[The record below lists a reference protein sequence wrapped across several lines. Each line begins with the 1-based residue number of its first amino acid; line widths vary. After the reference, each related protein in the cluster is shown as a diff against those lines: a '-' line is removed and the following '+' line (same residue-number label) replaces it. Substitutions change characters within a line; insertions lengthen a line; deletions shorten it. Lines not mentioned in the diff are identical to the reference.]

1 MKILTIIVSYN
12 FEKWI
17 ERCLGSLKTSSH
29 PTDII
34 VIDNCSNDRTVE
46 IIKTQYTHVRLI
58 ENHANLGFGKANNIG
73 MQLALQEGYDAVFLL
88 NQDAWIGSDTLA
100 TLAEQSVKHP
110 EFGILSPV
118 HLNGSGEELDKGF
131 ASYAQL
137 ASINN
142 LPHRHEPISC
152 PFINAAF
159 WFIPVSTLQRTG
171 GFSPLFY
178 HYGEDKD
185 YVNRLHFHQYKIGYI
200 PTVYGC
206 HDREFRKVSFE
217 GFLRAERVYLLSE
230 YTNINYHF
238 TQAFAYGILAG
249 IKKLTI
255 ALLKGNIKYA
265 KGYAIYADGASDT
278 YNVQHHHGAAFESE
292 LVAYRIYFNEKQT
305 TDLYGKF
312 HKGLE
317 LEESQFY
324 PTGEQLKRGFGDDVI
339 KVNSSC
345 GAGTLRGWDG
355 TQSTL
360 IKPVAVRGQRI
371 LASGPV
377 RTIVDA
383 EVKGWQY
390 QNKELNMINRYT
402 LYAGHRDAQ
411 VDVLFDAP
419 LDKEVFCTGVQ
430 NITGHADMF
439 SDHNGLVA
447 SWGTDW
453 PVNDTVKYKKETV
466 GLATYIPKKYVVKE
480 TSDKENF
487 LYTIS
492 APGKSSFRYYT
503 SFTSCKET
511 FGYPDKE
518 KWFAYVQEWKKAL
531 EQPVKITVVKK

>member
-1 MKILTIIVSYN
+1 MKTFSAICLALLAGELSASAQGQEKKIEVIVEN
-12 FEKWI
+12 PWNAEKVDEPVVI
-17 ERCLGSLKTSSH
+17 DLSSLGAGFTVKSATVFDGTNEIPSQLDDMNGDTRADELAFVINLPASGKKTLNVTLSSLKS
-29 PTDII
+29 D
-34 VIDNCSNDRTVE
+34 
-46 IIKTQYTHVRLI
+46 KTYP
-58 ENHANLGFGKANNIG
+58 A
-73 MQLALQEGYDAVFLL
+73 
-88 NQDAWIGSDTLA
+88 
-100 TLAEQSVKHP
+100 
-110 EFGILSPV
+110 
-118 HLNGSGEELDKGF
+118 
-131 ASYAQL
+131 
-137 ASINN
+137 
-142 LPHRHEPISC
+142 
-152 PFINAAF
+152 
-159 WFIPVSTLQRTG
+159 
-171 GFSPLFY
+171 
-178 HYGEDKD
+178 
-185 YVNRLHFHQYKIGYI
+185 
-200 PTVYGC
+200 
-206 HDREFRKVSFE
+206 
-217 GFLRAERVYLLSE
+217 RVYAEMLFRTS
-230 YTNINYHF
+230 
-238 TQAFAYGILAG
+238 
-249 IKKLTI
+249 KK
-255 ALLKGNIKYA
+255 NKYA

-383 EVKGWQY
+383 EVKGWLY

>member
-1 MKILTIIVSYN
+1 MKTFSAICLALLAGGLSASAQGQEKKIEVIVEN
-12 FEKWI
+12 PWNAEKVDEPVVI
-17 ERCLGSLKTSSH
+17 DLSSLGAGFTVKSATVFDGTNEIPSQLDDMNGDTRADELAFVINLPASGKKTLNVTLSSLKS
-29 PTDII
+29 D
-34 VIDNCSNDRTVE
+34 
-46 IIKTQYTHVRLI
+46 KTYP
-58 ENHANLGFGKANNIG
+58 A
-73 MQLALQEGYDAVFLL
+73 
-88 NQDAWIGSDTLA
+88 
-100 TLAEQSVKHP
+100 
-110 EFGILSPV
+110 
-118 HLNGSGEELDKGF
+118 
-131 ASYAQL
+131 
-137 ASINN
+137 
-142 LPHRHEPISC
+142 
-152 PFINAAF
+152 
-159 WFIPVSTLQRTG
+159 
-171 GFSPLFY
+171 
-178 HYGEDKD
+178 
-185 YVNRLHFHQYKIGYI
+185 
-200 PTVYGC
+200 
-206 HDREFRKVSFE
+206 
-217 GFLRAERVYLLSE
+217 RVYAEMLFRTS
-230 YTNINYHF
+230 
-238 TQAFAYGILAG
+238 
-249 IKKLTI
+249 KK
-255 ALLKGNIKYA
+255 NKYA

-324 PTGEQLKRGFGDDVI
+324 PTDEQLKRGFGDDVI

-518 KWFAYVQEWKKAL
+518 KWFAYVQEWIKAL

>member
-1 MKILTIIVSYN
+1 MKTFSAICLALLAGGLSASAQGQEKKIEVIVENPWNAEKVDEPVVIDLSSLGAGFTVKSATVFDGTNEIPSQLDDMNGDTRADELAFVINLPASGKKTLNVILS
-12 FEKWI
+12 
-17 ERCLGSLKTSSH
+17 SLKS
-29 PTDII
+29 D
-34 VIDNCSNDRTVE
+34 
-46 IIKTQYTHVRLI
+46 KTYP
-58 ENHANLGFGKANNIG
+58 A
-73 MQLALQEGYDAVFLL
+73 
-88 NQDAWIGSDTLA
+88 
-100 TLAEQSVKHP
+100 
-110 EFGILSPV
+110 
-118 HLNGSGEELDKGF
+118 
-131 ASYAQL
+131 
-137 ASINN
+137 
-142 LPHRHEPISC
+142 
-152 PFINAAF
+152 
-159 WFIPVSTLQRTG
+159 
-171 GFSPLFY
+171 
-178 HYGEDKD
+178 
-185 YVNRLHFHQYKIGYI
+185 
-200 PTVYGC
+200 
-206 HDREFRKVSFE
+206 
-217 GFLRAERVYLLSE
+217 RVYAEMLFRTS
-230 YTNINYHF
+230 
-238 TQAFAYGILAG
+238 
-249 IKKLTI
+249 KK
-255 ALLKGNIKYA
+255 NKYA

-324 PTGEQLKRGFGDDVI
+324 PTDEQLKRGFGDDII

-531 EQPVKITVVKK
+531 EQPIKITVVKK

>member
-1 MKILTIIVSYN
+1 MKTFSAICLALLAGGLSASAQGQEKKIEVIVEN
-12 FEKWI
+12 PWNAEKVDEPVVI
-17 ERCLGSLKTSSH
+17 DLSSLGAGFTVKSATVFDGTNEIPSQLDDMNGDTRADELAFVINLPASGKKTLNVTLSSLKS
-29 PTDII
+29 
-34 VIDNCSNDRTVE
+34 E
-46 IIKTQYTHVRLI
+46 KTYP
-58 ENHANLGFGKANNIG
+58 A
-73 MQLALQEGYDAVFLL
+73 
-88 NQDAWIGSDTLA
+88 
-100 TLAEQSVKHP
+100 
-110 EFGILSPV
+110 
-118 HLNGSGEELDKGF
+118 
-131 ASYAQL
+131 
-137 ASINN
+137 
-142 LPHRHEPISC
+142 
-152 PFINAAF
+152 
-159 WFIPVSTLQRTG
+159 
-171 GFSPLFY
+171 
-178 HYGEDKD
+178 
-185 YVNRLHFHQYKIGYI
+185 
-200 PTVYGC
+200 
-206 HDREFRKVSFE
+206 
-217 GFLRAERVYLLSE
+217 RVYAEMLFRTS
-230 YTNINYHF
+230 
-238 TQAFAYGILAG
+238 
-249 IKKLTI
+249 KK
-255 ALLKGNIKYA
+255 NKYA

>member
-1 MKILTIIVSYN
+1 MKTFSAICLALLAGGQSASAQGQEKKIEVIVENPWNAEKVDEPVVIDLSSLGAGFTVKSATVFDGTNEIPSQLDDMNGDTRADELAFVINLPASGKKTLNVILS
-12 FEKWI
+12 
-17 ERCLGSLKTSSH
+17 SLKS
-29 PTDII
+29 D
-34 VIDNCSNDRTVE
+34 
-46 IIKTQYTHVRLI
+46 KTYP
-58 ENHANLGFGKANNIG
+58 A
-73 MQLALQEGYDAVFLL
+73 
-88 NQDAWIGSDTLA
+88 
-100 TLAEQSVKHP
+100 
-110 EFGILSPV
+110 
-118 HLNGSGEELDKGF
+118 
-131 ASYAQL
+131 
-137 ASINN
+137 
-142 LPHRHEPISC
+142 
-152 PFINAAF
+152 
-159 WFIPVSTLQRTG
+159 
-171 GFSPLFY
+171 
-178 HYGEDKD
+178 
-185 YVNRLHFHQYKIGYI
+185 
-200 PTVYGC
+200 
-206 HDREFRKVSFE
+206 
-217 GFLRAERVYLLSE
+217 RVYAEMLFRTS
-230 YTNINYHF
+230 
-238 TQAFAYGILAG
+238 
-249 IKKLTI
+249 KK
-255 ALLKGNIKYA
+255 NKYA

-324 PTGEQLKRGFGDDVI
+324 PTDEQLKRGFGDDVI

>member
-1 MKILTIIVSYN
+1 MKTFSAICLALLAGGLSASAQGQEKKIEVIVEN
-12 FEKWI
+12 PWNAEKVDEPVVI
-17 ERCLGSLKTSSH
+17 DLSSLGAGFTVKSATVFDGTNEIPSQLDDMNGDTRADELAFVINLPASGKKTLNVTLSSLKS
-29 PTDII
+29 D
-34 VIDNCSNDRTVE
+34 
-46 IIKTQYTHVRLI
+46 KTYP
-58 ENHANLGFGKANNIG
+58 A
-73 MQLALQEGYDAVFLL
+73 
-88 NQDAWIGSDTLA
+88 
-100 TLAEQSVKHP
+100 
-110 EFGILSPV
+110 
-118 HLNGSGEELDKGF
+118 
-131 ASYAQL
+131 
-137 ASINN
+137 
-142 LPHRHEPISC
+142 
-152 PFINAAF
+152 
-159 WFIPVSTLQRTG
+159 
-171 GFSPLFY
+171 
-178 HYGEDKD
+178 
-185 YVNRLHFHQYKIGYI
+185 
-200 PTVYGC
+200 
-206 HDREFRKVSFE
+206 
-217 GFLRAERVYLLSE
+217 RVYAEMLFRTS
-230 YTNINYHF
+230 
-238 TQAFAYGILAG
+238 
-249 IKKLTI
+249 KK
-255 ALLKGNIKYA
+255 NKYA

-324 PTGEQLKRGFGDDVI
+324 PTDEQLKRGFGDDVI

-419 LDKEVFCTGVQ
+419 LNKEVFCTGVQ

>member
-1 MKILTIIVSYN
+1 MKTFSAICLALLAGGLSASAQGQEKKIEVIVEN
-12 FEKWI
+12 PWNAEKVD
-17 ERCLGSLKTSSH
+17 E
-29 PTDII
+29 PV
-34 VIDNCSNDRTVE
+34 VIDLSSLGAGFTVKSATVFDGTNE
-46 IIKTQYTHVRLI
+46 IPS
-58 ENHANLGFGKANNIG
+58 
-73 MQLALQEGYDAVFLL
+73 QLDDMNG
-88 NQDAWIGSDTLA
+88 DTRADELA
-100 TLAEQSVKHP
+100 FV
-110 EFGILSPV
+110 I
-118 HLNGSGEELDKGF
+118 
-131 ASYAQL
+131 
-137 ASINN
+137 N
-142 LPHRHEPISC
+142 LPASGKK
-152 PFINAAF
+152 
-159 WFIPVSTLQRTG
+159 TLNVTL
-171 GFSPLFY
+171 SNLKS
-178 HYGEDKD
+178 DKT
-185 YVNRLHFHQYKIGYI
+185 Y
-200 PTVYGC
+200 P
-206 HDREFRKVSFE
+206 
-217 GFLRAERVYLLSE
+217 ARVYAEMLFRTS
-230 YTNINYHF
+230 
-238 TQAFAYGILAG
+238 
-249 IKKLTI
+249 KK
-255 ALLKGNIKYA
+255 NKYA

-324 PTGEQLKRGFGDDVI
+324 PTDEQLKRGFGDDVI

-531 EQPVKITVVKK
+531 EQPIKITVVKK

>member
-1 MKILTIIVSYN
+1 MKTFSAICLALLAGGLSASAQGQEKKIEVIVENPWNAEKVDEPVVIDLSSLGAGFTVKSATVFDGTNEIPSQLDDMNGDTRADELAFVINLPASGKKTLNVILS
-12 FEKWI
+12 
-17 ERCLGSLKTSSH
+17 SLKS
-29 PTDII
+29 D
-34 VIDNCSNDRTVE
+34 
-46 IIKTQYTHVRLI
+46 KTYP
-58 ENHANLGFGKANNIG
+58 A
-73 MQLALQEGYDAVFLL
+73 
-88 NQDAWIGSDTLA
+88 
-100 TLAEQSVKHP
+100 
-110 EFGILSPV
+110 
-118 HLNGSGEELDKGF
+118 
-131 ASYAQL
+131 
-137 ASINN
+137 
-142 LPHRHEPISC
+142 
-152 PFINAAF
+152 
-159 WFIPVSTLQRTG
+159 
-171 GFSPLFY
+171 
-178 HYGEDKD
+178 
-185 YVNRLHFHQYKIGYI
+185 
-200 PTVYGC
+200 
-206 HDREFRKVSFE
+206 
-217 GFLRAERVYLLSE
+217 RVYAEMLFRTS
-230 YTNINYHF
+230 
-238 TQAFAYGILAG
+238 
-249 IKKLTI
+249 KK
-255 ALLKGNIKYA
+255 NKYA

-324 PTGEQLKRGFGDDVI
+324 PTDEQLKRGFGDDVI

-360 IKPVAVRGQRI
+360 IKPIAVRGQRI

-419 LDKEVFCTGVQ
+419 LDKEVSCTGVQ

>member
-1 MKILTIIVSYN
+1 MKTFSAICLALLAGELSASAQGQEKKIEVIVENPWNAEKVDEPVVIDLSSLGAGFTVKSATVFDGTNEIPSQLDDMNGDTRADELAFVINLPASGKKILNVTLS
-12 FEKWI
+12 
-17 ERCLGSLKTSSH
+17 SLKS
-29 PTDII
+29 D
-34 VIDNCSNDRTVE
+34 
-46 IIKTQYTHVRLI
+46 KTYP
-58 ENHANLGFGKANNIG
+58 A
-73 MQLALQEGYDAVFLL
+73 
-88 NQDAWIGSDTLA
+88 
-100 TLAEQSVKHP
+100 
-110 EFGILSPV
+110 
-118 HLNGSGEELDKGF
+118 
-131 ASYAQL
+131 
-137 ASINN
+137 
-142 LPHRHEPISC
+142 
-152 PFINAAF
+152 
-159 WFIPVSTLQRTG
+159 
-171 GFSPLFY
+171 
-178 HYGEDKD
+178 
-185 YVNRLHFHQYKIGYI
+185 
-200 PTVYGC
+200 
-206 HDREFRKVSFE
+206 
-217 GFLRAERVYLLSE
+217 RVYAEMLFRTS
-230 YTNINYHF
+230 
-238 TQAFAYGILAG
+238 
-249 IKKLTI
+249 KK
-255 ALLKGNIKYA
+255 NKYA

-390 QNKELNMINRYT
+390 QDKELNMINRYT

>member
-1 MKILTIIVSYN
+1 MKTFPAICLALLAGGLSASAQGQEKKIEVIVEN
-12 FEKWI
+12 PWNAEKVDEPAVI
-17 ERCLGSLKTSSH
+17 DLSSLGAGFTVKSATVFDGTNEIPSQLDDMNGDTRADELAFVINLPASGKKTLNVTLSSLKS
-29 PTDII
+29 D
-34 VIDNCSNDRTVE
+34 
-46 IIKTQYTHVRLI
+46 KTYP
-58 ENHANLGFGKANNIG
+58 A
-73 MQLALQEGYDAVFLL
+73 
-88 NQDAWIGSDTLA
+88 
-100 TLAEQSVKHP
+100 
-110 EFGILSPV
+110 
-118 HLNGSGEELDKGF
+118 
-131 ASYAQL
+131 
-137 ASINN
+137 
-142 LPHRHEPISC
+142 
-152 PFINAAF
+152 
-159 WFIPVSTLQRTG
+159 
-171 GFSPLFY
+171 
-178 HYGEDKD
+178 
-185 YVNRLHFHQYKIGYI
+185 
-200 PTVYGC
+200 
-206 HDREFRKVSFE
+206 
-217 GFLRAERVYLLSE
+217 RVYAEMLFRTS
-230 YTNINYHF
+230 
-238 TQAFAYGILAG
+238 
-249 IKKLTI
+249 KK
-255 ALLKGNIKYA
+255 NKYA

-324 PTGEQLKRGFGDDVI
+324 PTDEQLKRGFGDDVI

>member
-1 MKILTIIVSYN
+1 MKTFSAICLALLAGGLSASAQGQEKKIEVIVEN
-12 FEKWI
+12 PWNAEKVDEPVVI
-17 ERCLGSLKTSSH
+17 DLSSLGTGFTVKSATVFDGTNEIPSQLDDMNGDTRADELAFVINLPASGKKTLNVTLSSLKS
-29 PTDII
+29 D
-34 VIDNCSNDRTVE
+34 
-46 IIKTQYTHVRLI
+46 KTYP
-58 ENHANLGFGKANNIG
+58 A
-73 MQLALQEGYDAVFLL
+73 
-88 NQDAWIGSDTLA
+88 
-100 TLAEQSVKHP
+100 
-110 EFGILSPV
+110 
-118 HLNGSGEELDKGF
+118 
-131 ASYAQL
+131 
-137 ASINN
+137 
-142 LPHRHEPISC
+142 
-152 PFINAAF
+152 
-159 WFIPVSTLQRTG
+159 
-171 GFSPLFY
+171 
-178 HYGEDKD
+178 
-185 YVNRLHFHQYKIGYI
+185 
-200 PTVYGC
+200 
-206 HDREFRKVSFE
+206 
-217 GFLRAERVYLLSE
+217 RVYAEMLFRTS
-230 YTNINYHF
+230 
-238 TQAFAYGILAG
+238 
-249 IKKLTI
+249 KK
-255 ALLKGNIKYA
+255 NKYA

-324 PTGEQLKRGFGDDVI
+324 PTDEQLKRGFGDDVI

>member
-1 MKILTIIVSYN
+1 MKTFSAICLALLAGELSASAQGQEKEIEVIVENPWNAEKIDEPVVIDLSSLGAGFTVKSATVFDGTNEIPSQLDDMNGDTRADELAFVINLPASGKKTLNVILS
-12 FEKWI
+12 
-17 ERCLGSLKTSSH
+17 SLKS
-29 PTDII
+29 D
-34 VIDNCSNDRTVE
+34 
-46 IIKTQYTHVRLI
+46 KTYP
-58 ENHANLGFGKANNIG
+58 A
-73 MQLALQEGYDAVFLL
+73 
-88 NQDAWIGSDTLA
+88 
-100 TLAEQSVKHP
+100 
-110 EFGILSPV
+110 
-118 HLNGSGEELDKGF
+118 
-131 ASYAQL
+131 
-137 ASINN
+137 
-142 LPHRHEPISC
+142 
-152 PFINAAF
+152 
-159 WFIPVSTLQRTG
+159 
-171 GFSPLFY
+171 
-178 HYGEDKD
+178 
-185 YVNRLHFHQYKIGYI
+185 
-200 PTVYGC
+200 
-206 HDREFRKVSFE
+206 
-217 GFLRAERVYLLSE
+217 RVYAEMLFRTS
-230 YTNINYHF
+230 
-238 TQAFAYGILAG
+238 
-249 IKKLTI
+249 KK
-255 ALLKGNIKYA
+255 NKYA

>member
-1 MKILTIIVSYN
+1 MKTFSAICLALLAGGLSASAQGQEKKIEVIVENPWNAEKVDEPVVIDLSSLGAGFTVKSATVFDGTNEIPSQLDDMNGDTRADELAFVINLPASGKKILNVTLS
-12 FEKWI
+12 
-17 ERCLGSLKTSSH
+17 SLKS
-29 PTDII
+29 D
-34 VIDNCSNDRTVE
+34 
-46 IIKTQYTHVRLI
+46 KTYP
-58 ENHANLGFGKANNIG
+58 A
-73 MQLALQEGYDAVFLL
+73 
-88 NQDAWIGSDTLA
+88 
-100 TLAEQSVKHP
+100 
-110 EFGILSPV
+110 
-118 HLNGSGEELDKGF
+118 
-131 ASYAQL
+131 
-137 ASINN
+137 
-142 LPHRHEPISC
+142 
-152 PFINAAF
+152 
-159 WFIPVSTLQRTG
+159 
-171 GFSPLFY
+171 
-178 HYGEDKD
+178 
-185 YVNRLHFHQYKIGYI
+185 
-200 PTVYGC
+200 
-206 HDREFRKVSFE
+206 
-217 GFLRAERVYLLSE
+217 RVYAEMLFRTS
-230 YTNINYHF
+230 
-238 TQAFAYGILAG
+238 
-249 IKKLTI
+249 KK
-255 ALLKGNIKYA
+255 NKYA

-324 PTGEQLKRGFGDDVI
+324 PTDEQLKRGFGDDVI

-390 QNKELNMINRYT
+390 HNKELNMINRYT

>member
-1 MKILTIIVSYN
+1 MKTFSAICLALLAGELSASAQGQEKKIEVIVEN
-12 FEKWI
+12 PWNAEKVDEPVVI
-17 ERCLGSLKTSSH
+17 DLSSLGAGFTVKSATVFDGTNEIPSQLDDMNGDTRADELAFVINLPASGKKTLNVTLSSLKS
-29 PTDII
+29 D
-34 VIDNCSNDRTVE
+34 
-46 IIKTQYTHVRLI
+46 KTYP
-58 ENHANLGFGKANNIG
+58 A
-73 MQLALQEGYDAVFLL
+73 
-88 NQDAWIGSDTLA
+88 
-100 TLAEQSVKHP
+100 
-110 EFGILSPV
+110 
-118 HLNGSGEELDKGF
+118 
-131 ASYAQL
+131 
-137 ASINN
+137 
-142 LPHRHEPISC
+142 
-152 PFINAAF
+152 
-159 WFIPVSTLQRTG
+159 
-171 GFSPLFY
+171 
-178 HYGEDKD
+178 
-185 YVNRLHFHQYKIGYI
+185 
-200 PTVYGC
+200 
-206 HDREFRKVSFE
+206 
-217 GFLRAERVYLLSE
+217 RVYAEMLLRTS
-230 YTNINYHF
+230 
-238 TQAFAYGILAG
+238 
-249 IKKLTI
+249 KK
-255 ALLKGNIKYA
+255 NKYA

-383 EVKGWQY
+383 EVKGWQH

>member
-1 MKILTIIVSYN
+1 MKTFSAICLALLAGGLSASAQGQEKKIEVIVEN
-12 FEKWI
+12 PWNAEKVDEPVVI
-17 ERCLGSLKTSSH
+17 DLSSLGAGFTVKSATVFDGTNEIPSQLDDMNGDTRADELAFVINLPASGKKTLNVTLSSLKS
-29 PTDII
+29 D
-34 VIDNCSNDRTVE
+34 
-46 IIKTQYTHVRLI
+46 KTYP
-58 ENHANLGFGKANNIG
+58 A
-73 MQLALQEGYDAVFLL
+73 
-88 NQDAWIGSDTLA
+88 
-100 TLAEQSVKHP
+100 
-110 EFGILSPV
+110 
-118 HLNGSGEELDKGF
+118 
-131 ASYAQL
+131 
-137 ASINN
+137 
-142 LPHRHEPISC
+142 
-152 PFINAAF
+152 
-159 WFIPVSTLQRTG
+159 
-171 GFSPLFY
+171 
-178 HYGEDKD
+178 
-185 YVNRLHFHQYKIGYI
+185 
-200 PTVYGC
+200 
-206 HDREFRKVSFE
+206 
-217 GFLRAERVYLLSE
+217 RVYAEMLFRTS
-230 YTNINYHF
+230 
-238 TQAFAYGILAG
+238 
-249 IKKLTI
+249 KK
-255 ALLKGNIKYA
+255 NKYA

-324 PTGEQLKRGFGDDVI
+324 PTDEQLKRGFGDDVI

-518 KWFAYVQEWKKAL
+518 KWFTYVQEWKKAL

>member
-1 MKILTIIVSYN
+1 MKTFSAICLALLAGGLSASAQGQEKKIEVIVEN
-12 FEKWI
+12 PWNAEKVDEPVVI
-17 ERCLGSLKTSSH
+17 DLSSLGAGFTVKSATVFDGTNEIPSQLDDMNGDTRADELAFVINLPASGKKTLNVTLSSLKS
-29 PTDII
+29 D
-34 VIDNCSNDRTVE
+34 
-46 IIKTQYTHVRLI
+46 KTYP
-58 ENHANLGFGKANNIG
+58 A
-73 MQLALQEGYDAVFLL
+73 
-88 NQDAWIGSDTLA
+88 
-100 TLAEQSVKHP
+100 
-110 EFGILSPV
+110 
-118 HLNGSGEELDKGF
+118 
-131 ASYAQL
+131 
-137 ASINN
+137 
-142 LPHRHEPISC
+142 
-152 PFINAAF
+152 
-159 WFIPVSTLQRTG
+159 
-171 GFSPLFY
+171 
-178 HYGEDKD
+178 
-185 YVNRLHFHQYKIGYI
+185 
-200 PTVYGC
+200 
-206 HDREFRKVSFE
+206 
-217 GFLRAERVYLLSE
+217 RVYAEMLFRTS
-230 YTNINYHF
+230 
-238 TQAFAYGILAG
+238 
-249 IKKLTI
+249 KK
-255 ALLKGNIKYA
+255 NKYA

-324 PTGEQLKRGFGDDVI
+324 PTDEQLKRGFGDDVI

-402 LYAGHRDAQ
+402 LYAGHRGAQ

>member
-1 MKILTIIVSYN
+1 MKTFSAICLALLAGELSASAQGQEKKIEVIVEN
-12 FEKWI
+12 PWNAEKVDEPVVI
-17 ERCLGSLKTSSH
+17 DLSSLGAGFTVKSATVFDGTNEIPSQLDDMNGDTRADELAFVINLPASGKKTLNVTLSSLKS
-29 PTDII
+29 D
-34 VIDNCSNDRTVE
+34 
-46 IIKTQYTHVRLI
+46 KTYP
-58 ENHANLGFGKANNIG
+58 A
-73 MQLALQEGYDAVFLL
+73 
-88 NQDAWIGSDTLA
+88 
-100 TLAEQSVKHP
+100 
-110 EFGILSPV
+110 
-118 HLNGSGEELDKGF
+118 
-131 ASYAQL
+131 
-137 ASINN
+137 
-142 LPHRHEPISC
+142 
-152 PFINAAF
+152 
-159 WFIPVSTLQRTG
+159 
-171 GFSPLFY
+171 
-178 HYGEDKD
+178 
-185 YVNRLHFHQYKIGYI
+185 
-200 PTVYGC
+200 
-206 HDREFRKVSFE
+206 
-217 GFLRAERVYLLSE
+217 RVYAEMLLRTS
-230 YTNINYHF
+230 
-238 TQAFAYGILAG
+238 
-249 IKKLTI
+249 KK
-255 ALLKGNIKYA
+255 NKYA

-518 KWFAYVQEWKKAL
+518 KWFAYVQEWKRRWNSRSKL
-531 EQPVKITVVKK
+531 QSSRNSHNINTTSGHRS

>member
-1 MKILTIIVSYN
+1 MKTFSAICLALLAGGLSASAQGQEKKIEVIVEN
-12 FEKWI
+12 PWNAEKVDEPVVI
-17 ERCLGSLKTSSH
+17 DLSSLGAGFTVKSATVFDGTNEIPSQLDDMNGDTRADELAFVINLPASGKKTLNVTLSSLKS
-29 PTDII
+29 D
-34 VIDNCSNDRTVE
+34 
-46 IIKTQYTHVRLI
+46 KTYP
-58 ENHANLGFGKANNIG
+58 A
-73 MQLALQEGYDAVFLL
+73 
-88 NQDAWIGSDTLA
+88 
-100 TLAEQSVKHP
+100 
-110 EFGILSPV
+110 
-118 HLNGSGEELDKGF
+118 
-131 ASYAQL
+131 
-137 ASINN
+137 
-142 LPHRHEPISC
+142 
-152 PFINAAF
+152 
-159 WFIPVSTLQRTG
+159 
-171 GFSPLFY
+171 
-178 HYGEDKD
+178 
-185 YVNRLHFHQYKIGYI
+185 
-200 PTVYGC
+200 
-206 HDREFRKVSFE
+206 
-217 GFLRAERVYLLSE
+217 RVYAEMLFRTS
-230 YTNINYHF
+230 
-238 TQAFAYGILAG
+238 
-249 IKKLTI
+249 KK
-255 ALLKGNIKYA
+255 NKYA

-324 PTGEQLKRGFGDDVI
+324 PTDEQLKRGFGDDVI

-518 KWFAYVQEWKKAL
+518 KWFAYIQEWKKAL

>member
-1 MKILTIIVSYN
+1 MKTFSAICLALLAGGLSASAQGQEKKIEVIVENPWNAEKVDEPVVIDLSSLGAGFTIKSATVFDGTNEIPSQLDDMNGDTRADELAFVINLPASGKKTLN
-12 FEKWI
+12 VT
-17 ERCLGSLKTSSH
+17 LSSLKS
-29 PTDII
+29 D
-34 VIDNCSNDRTVE
+34 
-46 IIKTQYTHVRLI
+46 KTYP
-58 ENHANLGFGKANNIG
+58 A
-73 MQLALQEGYDAVFLL
+73 
-88 NQDAWIGSDTLA
+88 
-100 TLAEQSVKHP
+100 
-110 EFGILSPV
+110 
-118 HLNGSGEELDKGF
+118 
-131 ASYAQL
+131 
-137 ASINN
+137 
-142 LPHRHEPISC
+142 
-152 PFINAAF
+152 
-159 WFIPVSTLQRTG
+159 
-171 GFSPLFY
+171 
-178 HYGEDKD
+178 
-185 YVNRLHFHQYKIGYI
+185 
-200 PTVYGC
+200 
-206 HDREFRKVSFE
+206 
-217 GFLRAERVYLLSE
+217 RVYAEMLFRTS
-230 YTNINYHF
+230 
-238 TQAFAYGILAG
+238 
-249 IKKLTI
+249 KK
-255 ALLKGNIKYA
+255 NKYA

-324 PTGEQLKRGFGDDVI
+324 PTDEQLKRGFGDDVI

-531 EQPVKITVVKK
+531 EQPIKITVVKK

>member
-1 MKILTIIVSYN
+1 MKTFSAICLALLAGELSASAQGQEKKIEVIVEN
-12 FEKWI
+12 PWNAEKVDEPVVI
-17 ERCLGSLKTSSH
+17 DLSSLGAGFTVKSATVFDGTNEIPSQLDDMNGDTRADELAFVINLPASGKKTLNVTLSSLKS
-29 PTDII
+29 D
-34 VIDNCSNDRTVE
+34 
-46 IIKTQYTHVRLI
+46 KTYP
-58 ENHANLGFGKANNIG
+58 A
-73 MQLALQEGYDAVFLL
+73 
-88 NQDAWIGSDTLA
+88 
-100 TLAEQSVKHP
+100 
-110 EFGILSPV
+110 
-118 HLNGSGEELDKGF
+118 
-131 ASYAQL
+131 
-137 ASINN
+137 
-142 LPHRHEPISC
+142 
-152 PFINAAF
+152 
-159 WFIPVSTLQRTG
+159 
-171 GFSPLFY
+171 
-178 HYGEDKD
+178 
-185 YVNRLHFHQYKIGYI
+185 
-200 PTVYGC
+200 
-206 HDREFRKVSFE
+206 
-217 GFLRAERVYLLSE
+217 RVYAEMLLRTS
-230 YTNINYHF
+230 
-238 TQAFAYGILAG
+238 
-249 IKKLTI
+249 KK
-255 ALLKGNIKYA
+255 NKYA

-503 SFTSCKET
+503 SLTSCKET

>member
-1 MKILTIIVSYN
+1 MKTFSAICLALLAGGLSASAQGQEKKIEVIVEN
-12 FEKWI
+12 PWNAEKVDEPVVI
-17 ERCLGSLKTSSH
+17 DLSSLGAGFTVKSATVFDGTNEIPSQLDDMNGDTRADELAFVINLPASGKKTLNVTLSSLKS
-29 PTDII
+29 D
-34 VIDNCSNDRTVE
+34 
-46 IIKTQYTHVRLI
+46 KTYP
-58 ENHANLGFGKANNIG
+58 A
-73 MQLALQEGYDAVFLL
+73 
-88 NQDAWIGSDTLA
+88 
-100 TLAEQSVKHP
+100 
-110 EFGILSPV
+110 
-118 HLNGSGEELDKGF
+118 
-131 ASYAQL
+131 
-137 ASINN
+137 
-142 LPHRHEPISC
+142 
-152 PFINAAF
+152 
-159 WFIPVSTLQRTG
+159 
-171 GFSPLFY
+171 
-178 HYGEDKD
+178 
-185 YVNRLHFHQYKIGYI
+185 
-200 PTVYGC
+200 
-206 HDREFRKVSFE
+206 
-217 GFLRAERVYLLSE
+217 RVYAEMLFRTS
-230 YTNINYHF
+230 
-238 TQAFAYGILAG
+238 
-249 IKKLTI
+249 KK
-255 ALLKGNIKYA
+255 NKYA

-292 LVAYRIYFNEKQT
+292 LVAYRIYFKEKQP

-324 PTGEQLKRGFGDDVI
+324 PTDEQLKRGFGDDVI

-345 GAGTLRGWDG
+345 GAGTMRGWDG

-531 EQPVKITVVKK
+531 EQPVKITVIKK

>member
-1 MKILTIIVSYN
+1 MKTFSAICLALLAGELSASAQGQEKKIEVIVEN
-12 FEKWI
+12 PWNAEKVDEPVVI
-17 ERCLGSLKTSSH
+17 DLSSLGAGFTVKSATVFDGTNEIPSQLDDMNGDTRADELAFVINLPASGKKTLNVTLSSLKS
-29 PTDII
+29 D
-34 VIDNCSNDRTVE
+34 
-46 IIKTQYTHVRLI
+46 KTYP
-58 ENHANLGFGKANNIG
+58 A
-73 MQLALQEGYDAVFLL
+73 
-88 NQDAWIGSDTLA
+88 
-100 TLAEQSVKHP
+100 
-110 EFGILSPV
+110 
-118 HLNGSGEELDKGF
+118 
-131 ASYAQL
+131 
-137 ASINN
+137 
-142 LPHRHEPISC
+142 
-152 PFINAAF
+152 
-159 WFIPVSTLQRTG
+159 
-171 GFSPLFY
+171 
-178 HYGEDKD
+178 
-185 YVNRLHFHQYKIGYI
+185 
-200 PTVYGC
+200 
-206 HDREFRKVSFE
+206 
-217 GFLRAERVYLLSE
+217 RVYAEMLFRTS
-230 YTNINYHF
+230 
-238 TQAFAYGILAG
+238 
-249 IKKLTI
+249 KK
-255 ALLKGNIKYA
+255 NKYA

-447 SWGTDW
+447 SW

>member
-1 MKILTIIVSYN
+1 MKTFSAICLALLAGGLSASAQGQEKKIEVIVEN
-12 FEKWI
+12 PWNAEKVDEPVVI
-17 ERCLGSLKTSSH
+17 DLSSLGAGFTVKSATVFDGTNEIPSQLDDMNGDTRADELAFVINLPASGKKTLNVTLSSLKS
-29 PTDII
+29 D
-34 VIDNCSNDRTVE
+34 
-46 IIKTQYTHVRLI
+46 KTYP
-58 ENHANLGFGKANNIG
+58 A
-73 MQLALQEGYDAVFLL
+73 
-88 NQDAWIGSDTLA
+88 
-100 TLAEQSVKHP
+100 
-110 EFGILSPV
+110 
-118 HLNGSGEELDKGF
+118 
-131 ASYAQL
+131 
-137 ASINN
+137 
-142 LPHRHEPISC
+142 
-152 PFINAAF
+152 
-159 WFIPVSTLQRTG
+159 
-171 GFSPLFY
+171 
-178 HYGEDKD
+178 
-185 YVNRLHFHQYKIGYI
+185 
-200 PTVYGC
+200 
-206 HDREFRKVSFE
+206 
-217 GFLRAERVYLLSE
+217 RVYAEMLFRTS
-230 YTNINYHF
+230 
-238 TQAFAYGILAG
+238 
-249 IKKLTI
+249 KK
-255 ALLKGNIKYA
+255 NKYA

-324 PTGEQLKRGFGDDVI
+324 PTDEQLKRGFGDDVI

-531 EQPVKITVVKK
+531 EQPIKITVVKK

>member
-1 MKILTIIVSYN
+1 MKTFSAICLALLAGGLSASAQGQEKKIEVIVEN
-12 FEKWI
+12 PWNAEKVDEPVVI
-17 ERCLGSLKTSSH
+17 NLSSLGAGFTVKSATVFDGTNEIPSQLDDMNGDTRADELAFVINLPASGKKTLNVTLSSLKS
-29 PTDII
+29 D
-34 VIDNCSNDRTVE
+34 
-46 IIKTQYTHVRLI
+46 KTYP
-58 ENHANLGFGKANNIG
+58 A
-73 MQLALQEGYDAVFLL
+73 
-88 NQDAWIGSDTLA
+88 
-100 TLAEQSVKHP
+100 
-110 EFGILSPV
+110 
-118 HLNGSGEELDKGF
+118 
-131 ASYAQL
+131 
-137 ASINN
+137 
-142 LPHRHEPISC
+142 
-152 PFINAAF
+152 
-159 WFIPVSTLQRTG
+159 
-171 GFSPLFY
+171 
-178 HYGEDKD
+178 
-185 YVNRLHFHQYKIGYI
+185 
-200 PTVYGC
+200 
-206 HDREFRKVSFE
+206 
-217 GFLRAERVYLLSE
+217 RVYAEMLFRTS
-230 YTNINYHF
+230 
-238 TQAFAYGILAG
+238 
-249 IKKLTI
+249 KK
-255 ALLKGNIKYA
+255 NKYA

-324 PTGEQLKRGFGDDVI
+324 PTDEQLKRGFGDDVI

-518 KWFAYVQEWKKAL
+518 KWFAYVQVWKKAL

>member
-1 MKILTIIVSYN
+1 MKTFSAICLALLAGELSASAQGQEKKIEVIVEN
-12 FEKWI
+12 PWNAEKVDEPVVI
-17 ERCLGSLKTSSH
+17 DLSSPGAGFTVKSATVFDGTNEIPSQLDDMNGDTRADELAFVINLPASGKKTLNVTLSSLKS
-29 PTDII
+29 D
-34 VIDNCSNDRTVE
+34 
-46 IIKTQYTHVRLI
+46 KTYP
-58 ENHANLGFGKANNIG
+58 A
-73 MQLALQEGYDAVFLL
+73 
-88 NQDAWIGSDTLA
+88 
-100 TLAEQSVKHP
+100 
-110 EFGILSPV
+110 
-118 HLNGSGEELDKGF
+118 
-131 ASYAQL
+131 
-137 ASINN
+137 
-142 LPHRHEPISC
+142 
-152 PFINAAF
+152 
-159 WFIPVSTLQRTG
+159 
-171 GFSPLFY
+171 
-178 HYGEDKD
+178 
-185 YVNRLHFHQYKIGYI
+185 
-200 PTVYGC
+200 
-206 HDREFRKVSFE
+206 
-217 GFLRAERVYLLSE
+217 RVYAEMLFRTS
-230 YTNINYHF
+230 
-238 TQAFAYGILAG
+238 
-249 IKKLTI
+249 KK
-255 ALLKGNIKYA
+255 NKYA

-324 PTGEQLKRGFGDDVI
+324 PTDEQLKRGFGDDVI

>member
-1 MKILTIIVSYN
+1 MKTFSAICLALLAGGLSASAQGQEKKIEVIVEN
-12 FEKWI
+12 PWNAEKVDEPVVI
-17 ERCLGSLKTSSH
+17 DLSSLGAGFTVKSATVFDGTNEIPSQLDDMNGDTRADELAFVINLPASGKKTLNVTLSSLKS
-29 PTDII
+29 D
-34 VIDNCSNDRTVE
+34 
-46 IIKTQYTHVRLI
+46 KTYP
-58 ENHANLGFGKANNIG
+58 A
-73 MQLALQEGYDAVFLL
+73 
-88 NQDAWIGSDTLA
+88 
-100 TLAEQSVKHP
+100 
-110 EFGILSPV
+110 
-118 HLNGSGEELDKGF
+118 
-131 ASYAQL
+131 
-137 ASINN
+137 
-142 LPHRHEPISC
+142 
-152 PFINAAF
+152 
-159 WFIPVSTLQRTG
+159 
-171 GFSPLFY
+171 
-178 HYGEDKD
+178 
-185 YVNRLHFHQYKIGYI
+185 
-200 PTVYGC
+200 
-206 HDREFRKVSFE
+206 
-217 GFLRAERVYLLSE
+217 RVYAEMLFRTS
-230 YTNINYHF
+230 
-238 TQAFAYGILAG
+238 
-249 IKKLTI
+249 KK
-255 ALLKGNIKYA
+255 NKYA

-324 PTGEQLKRGFGDDVI
+324 PTDEQLKRGFGDDVI

-430 NITGHADMF
+430 NITGHANMF

>member
-1 MKILTIIVSYN
+1 MKTFSAICLALLAGELSASAQGQEKKIEVIVEN
-12 FEKWI
+12 PWNAEKVDEPVVI
-17 ERCLGSLKTSSH
+17 DLSSLGAGFTVKSATVFDGTNEIPSQLDDMNGDTRADELAFVINLPASVKKTLNVTLSSLKS
-29 PTDII
+29 D
-34 VIDNCSNDRTVE
+34 
-46 IIKTQYTHVRLI
+46 KTYP
-58 ENHANLGFGKANNIG
+58 A
-73 MQLALQEGYDAVFLL
+73 
-88 NQDAWIGSDTLA
+88 
-100 TLAEQSVKHP
+100 
-110 EFGILSPV
+110 
-118 HLNGSGEELDKGF
+118 
-131 ASYAQL
+131 
-137 ASINN
+137 
-142 LPHRHEPISC
+142 
-152 PFINAAF
+152 
-159 WFIPVSTLQRTG
+159 
-171 GFSPLFY
+171 
-178 HYGEDKD
+178 
-185 YVNRLHFHQYKIGYI
+185 
-200 PTVYGC
+200 
-206 HDREFRKVSFE
+206 
-217 GFLRAERVYLLSE
+217 RVYAEMLLRTS
-230 YTNINYHF
+230 
-238 TQAFAYGILAG
+238 
-249 IKKLTI
+249 KK
-255 ALLKGNIKYA
+255 NKYA

>member
-1 MKILTIIVSYN
+1 MKTFSAICLALLAGGLSASAQGQEKKIEVIVEN
-12 FEKWI
+12 PWNAEKVDEPVVI
-17 ERCLGSLKTSSH
+17 DLSSLGAGFTVKSATVFDGTNEIPSQLDDMNGDTRADELAFVINLPASGKKTLNVTLSSLKS
-29 PTDII
+29 D
-34 VIDNCSNDRTVE
+34 
-46 IIKTQYTHVRLI
+46 KTYP
-58 ENHANLGFGKANNIG
+58 A
-73 MQLALQEGYDAVFLL
+73 
-88 NQDAWIGSDTLA
+88 
-100 TLAEQSVKHP
+100 
-110 EFGILSPV
+110 
-118 HLNGSGEELDKGF
+118 
-131 ASYAQL
+131 
-137 ASINN
+137 
-142 LPHRHEPISC
+142 
-152 PFINAAF
+152 
-159 WFIPVSTLQRTG
+159 
-171 GFSPLFY
+171 
-178 HYGEDKD
+178 
-185 YVNRLHFHQYKIGYI
+185 
-200 PTVYGC
+200 
-206 HDREFRKVSFE
+206 
-217 GFLRAERVYLLSE
+217 RVYAEMLFRTS
-230 YTNINYHF
+230 
-238 TQAFAYGILAG
+238 
-249 IKKLTI
+249 KK
-255 ALLKGNIKYA
+255 NKYA

-324 PTGEQLKRGFGDDVI
+324 PTDEQLKRGFGDDII

-430 NITGHADMF
+430 NITGHADIF

>member
-1 MKILTIIVSYN
+1 MKTFSAICLALLAGGPSASAQGQEKKIEVIVEN
-12 FEKWI
+12 PWNAEKVDEPVVI
-17 ERCLGSLKTSSH
+17 DLSSLGAGFTVKSATVFDGTNEIPSQLDDMNGDTRADELAFVINLPASGKKTLNVTLSSLKS
-29 PTDII
+29 D
-34 VIDNCSNDRTVE
+34 
-46 IIKTQYTHVRLI
+46 KTYP
-58 ENHANLGFGKANNIG
+58 A
-73 MQLALQEGYDAVFLL
+73 
-88 NQDAWIGSDTLA
+88 
-100 TLAEQSVKHP
+100 
-110 EFGILSPV
+110 
-118 HLNGSGEELDKGF
+118 
-131 ASYAQL
+131 
-137 ASINN
+137 
-142 LPHRHEPISC
+142 
-152 PFINAAF
+152 
-159 WFIPVSTLQRTG
+159 
-171 GFSPLFY
+171 
-178 HYGEDKD
+178 
-185 YVNRLHFHQYKIGYI
+185 
-200 PTVYGC
+200 
-206 HDREFRKVSFE
+206 
-217 GFLRAERVYLLSE
+217 RVYAEMLFRTS
-230 YTNINYHF
+230 
-238 TQAFAYGILAG
+238 
-249 IKKLTI
+249 KK
-255 ALLKGNIKYA
+255 NKYA

-324 PTGEQLKRGFGDDVI
+324 PTDEQLKRGFGDDVI

-360 IKPVAVRGQRI
+360 IKPVAVCGQRI

>member
-1 MKILTIIVSYN
+1 MKTFSAICLALLAGGLSASAQGQEKKIEVIVENPWNAEKVDEPVVIDLSSLGAGFTVKSATVFDGTNEIPSQLDDMNGDTRADELAFVINLPASGKKTLNVILS
-12 FEKWI
+12 
-17 ERCLGSLKTSSH
+17 SLKS
-29 PTDII
+29 D
-34 VIDNCSNDRTVE
+34 
-46 IIKTQYTHVRLI
+46 KTYP
-58 ENHANLGFGKANNIG
+58 A
-73 MQLALQEGYDAVFLL
+73 
-88 NQDAWIGSDTLA
+88 
-100 TLAEQSVKHP
+100 
-110 EFGILSPV
+110 
-118 HLNGSGEELDKGF
+118 
-131 ASYAQL
+131 
-137 ASINN
+137 
-142 LPHRHEPISC
+142 
-152 PFINAAF
+152 
-159 WFIPVSTLQRTG
+159 
-171 GFSPLFY
+171 
-178 HYGEDKD
+178 
-185 YVNRLHFHQYKIGYI
+185 
-200 PTVYGC
+200 
-206 HDREFRKVSFE
+206 
-217 GFLRAERVYLLSE
+217 RVYAEMLFRTS
-230 YTNINYHF
+230 
-238 TQAFAYGILAG
+238 
-249 IKKLTI
+249 KK
-255 ALLKGNIKYA
+255 NKYA

-324 PTGEQLKRGFGDDVI
+324 PTDEQLKRGFGDDVI

-411 VDVLFDAP
+411 IDVLFDAP

-492 APGKSSFRYYT
+492 VPGKSSFRYYT

>member
-1 MKILTIIVSYN
+1 MKTFSAICLALLAGGLSASAQGQEKKIEVIVENPWNAEKVDEPVVIDLSSLGAGFTVKSATIFDGTNEIPSQLDDMNGDTRADELAFVINLPASGKKTLN
-12 FEKWI
+12 VT
-17 ERCLGSLKTSSH
+17 LSSLKS
-29 PTDII
+29 D
-34 VIDNCSNDRTVE
+34 
-46 IIKTQYTHVRLI
+46 KTYP
-58 ENHANLGFGKANNIG
+58 A
-73 MQLALQEGYDAVFLL
+73 
-88 NQDAWIGSDTLA
+88 
-100 TLAEQSVKHP
+100 
-110 EFGILSPV
+110 
-118 HLNGSGEELDKGF
+118 
-131 ASYAQL
+131 
-137 ASINN
+137 
-142 LPHRHEPISC
+142 
-152 PFINAAF
+152 
-159 WFIPVSTLQRTG
+159 
-171 GFSPLFY
+171 
-178 HYGEDKD
+178 
-185 YVNRLHFHQYKIGYI
+185 
-200 PTVYGC
+200 
-206 HDREFRKVSFE
+206 
-217 GFLRAERVYLLSE
+217 RVYAEMLFRTS
-230 YTNINYHF
+230 
-238 TQAFAYGILAG
+238 
-249 IKKLTI
+249 KK
-255 ALLKGNIKYA
+255 NKYA

-324 PTGEQLKRGFGDDVI
+324 PTDEQLKRGFGDDVI

>member
-1 MKILTIIVSYN
+1 MKTFSAICLALLAGELSASAQGQEKKIEVIVEN
-12 FEKWI
+12 PWNAEKVDEPVVI
-17 ERCLGSLKTSSH
+17 DLSSLGAGFTVKSATVFDGTNEIPSQLDDMNGDTRADELAFVINLPASGKKTLNVTLSSLKS
-29 PTDII
+29 D
-34 VIDNCSNDRTVE
+34 
-46 IIKTQYTHVRLI
+46 KTYP
-58 ENHANLGFGKANNIG
+58 A
-73 MQLALQEGYDAVFLL
+73 
-88 NQDAWIGSDTLA
+88 
-100 TLAEQSVKHP
+100 
-110 EFGILSPV
+110 
-118 HLNGSGEELDKGF
+118 
-131 ASYAQL
+131 
-137 ASINN
+137 
-142 LPHRHEPISC
+142 
-152 PFINAAF
+152 
-159 WFIPVSTLQRTG
+159 
-171 GFSPLFY
+171 
-178 HYGEDKD
+178 
-185 YVNRLHFHQYKIGYI
+185 
-200 PTVYGC
+200 
-206 HDREFRKVSFE
+206 
-217 GFLRAERVYLLSE
+217 RVYAEMLFRTS
-230 YTNINYHF
+230 
-238 TQAFAYGILAG
+238 
-249 IKKLTI
+249 KK
-255 ALLKGNIKYA
+255 NKYA

-453 PVNDTVKYKKETV
+453 PVNDTVKYKKRNRRTGYLYSQEVCGKRNIRQGKLPLYHQRSRKKFVPLLYIIHLVQGNLRLSRQGKMVCLRTGMEKGV
-466 GLATYIPKKYVVKE
+466 GTAGQNY
-480 TSDKENF
+480 S
-487 LYTIS
+487 
-492 APGKSSFRYYT
+492 R
-503 SFTSCKET
+503 
-511 FGYPDKE
+511 
-518 KWFAYVQEWKKAL
+518 QEI
-531 EQPVKITVVKK
+531 VTT

>member
-1 MKILTIIVSYN
+1 MKTFSAICLALLAGGLSASAQGQEKKIEVIVEN
-12 FEKWI
+12 PWNAEKVDEPVVI
-17 ERCLGSLKTSSH
+17 DLSSLGAGFTVKSATVFDGTNEIPSQLDDMNGDTRADELAFVINLPASGKKTLNVTLSSLKS
-29 PTDII
+29 D
-34 VIDNCSNDRTVE
+34 
-46 IIKTQYTHVRLI
+46 KTYP
-58 ENHANLGFGKANNIG
+58 A
-73 MQLALQEGYDAVFLL
+73 
-88 NQDAWIGSDTLA
+88 
-100 TLAEQSVKHP
+100 
-110 EFGILSPV
+110 
-118 HLNGSGEELDKGF
+118 
-131 ASYAQL
+131 
-137 ASINN
+137 
-142 LPHRHEPISC
+142 
-152 PFINAAF
+152 
-159 WFIPVSTLQRTG
+159 
-171 GFSPLFY
+171 
-178 HYGEDKD
+178 
-185 YVNRLHFHQYKIGYI
+185 
-200 PTVYGC
+200 
-206 HDREFRKVSFE
+206 
-217 GFLRAERVYLLSE
+217 RVYAEMLFRTS
-230 YTNINYHF
+230 
-238 TQAFAYGILAG
+238 
-249 IKKLTI
+249 KK
-255 ALLKGNIKYA
+255 NKYA

-278 YNVQHHHGAAFESE
+278 YNVQHHHGTAFESE

-324 PTGEQLKRGFGDDVI
+324 PTDEQLKRGFGDDVI

>member
-1 MKILTIIVSYN
+1 MKTFSAICLALLAGGLSASAQGQEKKIEVIVEN
-12 FEKWI
+12 PWNAEKVDEPVVI
-17 ERCLGSLKTSSH
+17 DLSSLGAGFTVKSATVFDGTNEIPSQLDDMNGDTRADELAFVINLPASGKKTLNVTLSSLKS
-29 PTDII
+29 D
-34 VIDNCSNDRTVE
+34 
-46 IIKTQYTHVRLI
+46 KTYP
-58 ENHANLGFGKANNIG
+58 A
-73 MQLALQEGYDAVFLL
+73 
-88 NQDAWIGSDTLA
+88 
-100 TLAEQSVKHP
+100 
-110 EFGILSPV
+110 
-118 HLNGSGEELDKGF
+118 
-131 ASYAQL
+131 
-137 ASINN
+137 
-142 LPHRHEPISC
+142 
-152 PFINAAF
+152 
-159 WFIPVSTLQRTG
+159 
-171 GFSPLFY
+171 
-178 HYGEDKD
+178 
-185 YVNRLHFHQYKIGYI
+185 
-200 PTVYGC
+200 
-206 HDREFRKVSFE
+206 
-217 GFLRAERVYLLSE
+217 RVYAEMLFRTS
-230 YTNINYHF
+230 
-238 TQAFAYGILAG
+238 
-249 IKKLTI
+249 KK
-255 ALLKGNIKYA
+255 NKYA

-324 PTGEQLKRGFGDDVI
+324 PTDEQLKRGFGDDVI

-345 GAGTLRGWDG
+345 GAGALRGWDG

>member
-1 MKILTIIVSYN
+1 MKTFSAICLALLAGGLSASAQGQEKKIEVIVEN
-12 FEKWI
+12 PWNAEKVDEPVVI
-17 ERCLGSLKTSSH
+17 DLSSLGAGFTVKSATVFDGTNEIPSQLDDMNGDTRADELAFVINLPASGKKTLNVTLSSLKS
-29 PTDII
+29 D
-34 VIDNCSNDRTVE
+34 
-46 IIKTQYTHVRLI
+46 KTYP
-58 ENHANLGFGKANNIG
+58 A
-73 MQLALQEGYDAVFLL
+73 
-88 NQDAWIGSDTLA
+88 
-100 TLAEQSVKHP
+100 
-110 EFGILSPV
+110 
-118 HLNGSGEELDKGF
+118 
-131 ASYAQL
+131 
-137 ASINN
+137 
-142 LPHRHEPISC
+142 
-152 PFINAAF
+152 
-159 WFIPVSTLQRTG
+159 
-171 GFSPLFY
+171 
-178 HYGEDKD
+178 
-185 YVNRLHFHQYKIGYI
+185 
-200 PTVYGC
+200 
-206 HDREFRKVSFE
+206 
-217 GFLRAERVYLLSE
+217 RVYAEMLFRTS
-230 YTNINYHF
+230 
-238 TQAFAYGILAG
+238 
-249 IKKLTI
+249 KK
-255 ALLKGNIKYA
+255 NKYA
-265 KGYAIYADGASDT
+265 KGYAIYADGASDI

>member
-1 MKILTIIVSYN
+1 MKTFPAICLALLAGGLSASAQGQEKKIEVIVEN
-12 FEKWI
+12 PWNAEKVDEPAVI
-17 ERCLGSLKTSSH
+17 DLSSLGAGFTVKSATVFDGTNEIPSQLDDMNGDTRADELAFVINLPASGKKTLNVTLSSLKS
-29 PTDII
+29 D
-34 VIDNCSNDRTVE
+34 
-46 IIKTQYTHVRLI
+46 KTYP
-58 ENHANLGFGKANNIG
+58 A
-73 MQLALQEGYDAVFLL
+73 
-88 NQDAWIGSDTLA
+88 
-100 TLAEQSVKHP
+100 
-110 EFGILSPV
+110 
-118 HLNGSGEELDKGF
+118 
-131 ASYAQL
+131 
-137 ASINN
+137 
-142 LPHRHEPISC
+142 
-152 PFINAAF
+152 
-159 WFIPVSTLQRTG
+159 
-171 GFSPLFY
+171 
-178 HYGEDKD
+178 
-185 YVNRLHFHQYKIGYI
+185 
-200 PTVYGC
+200 
-206 HDREFRKVSFE
+206 
-217 GFLRAERVYLLSE
+217 RVYAEMLFRTS
-230 YTNINYHF
+230 
-238 TQAFAYGILAG
+238 
-249 IKKLTI
+249 KK
-255 ALLKGNIKYA
+255 NKYA

-324 PTGEQLKRGFGDDVI
+324 PTDEQLKRGFGDDVI

-492 APGKSSFRYYT
+492 VPGKSSFRYYT

>member
-1 MKILTIIVSYN
+1 MKTFSAICLALLAGGLSASAQGQEKEIEVIVENPWNAEKIDEPVVIDLSSLGAGFTVKSATVFDGTNEIPSQLDDMNGDTRADELAFVINLPASGKKTLNVILS
-12 FEKWI
+12 
-17 ERCLGSLKTSSH
+17 SLKS
-29 PTDII
+29 D
-34 VIDNCSNDRTVE
+34 
-46 IIKTQYTHVRLI
+46 KTYP
-58 ENHANLGFGKANNIG
+58 A
-73 MQLALQEGYDAVFLL
+73 
-88 NQDAWIGSDTLA
+88 
-100 TLAEQSVKHP
+100 
-110 EFGILSPV
+110 
-118 HLNGSGEELDKGF
+118 
-131 ASYAQL
+131 
-137 ASINN
+137 
-142 LPHRHEPISC
+142 
-152 PFINAAF
+152 
-159 WFIPVSTLQRTG
+159 
-171 GFSPLFY
+171 
-178 HYGEDKD
+178 
-185 YVNRLHFHQYKIGYI
+185 
-200 PTVYGC
+200 
-206 HDREFRKVSFE
+206 
-217 GFLRAERVYLLSE
+217 RVYAEMLFRTS
-230 YTNINYHF
+230 
-238 TQAFAYGILAG
+238 
-249 IKKLTI
+249 KK
-255 ALLKGNIKYA
+255 NKYA

-383 EVKGWQY
+383 EGKGWQY

>member
-1 MKILTIIVSYN
+1 MKIFSIACLALLAGGLSASAQAL
-12 FEKWI
+12 EKKIQVVVENPWNAEKVDEPVVI
-17 ERCLGSLKTSSH
+17 DLGSLGTGFTVKSAVVRDGNEEIPSQLDDMDCDTH
-29 PTDII
+29 TDELAF
-34 VIDNCSNDRTVE
+34 VI
-46 IIKTQYTHVRLI
+46 
-58 ENHANLGFGKANNIG
+58 
-73 MQLALQEGYDAVFLL
+73 
-88 NQDAWIGSDTLA
+88 
-100 TLAEQSVKHP
+100 
-110 EFGILSPV
+110 
-118 HLNGSGEELDKGF
+118 
-131 ASYAQL
+131 
-137 ASINN
+137 N
-142 LPHRHEPISC
+142 LPASGKK
-152 PFINAAF
+152 
-159 WFIPVSTLQRTG
+159 TLNITL
-171 GFSPLFY
+171 SSIKS
-178 HYGEDKD
+178 DKK
-185 YVNRLHFHQYKIGYI
+185 Y
-200 PTVYGC
+200 P
-206 HDREFRKVSFE
+206 
-217 GFLRAERVYLLSE
+217 ARVYAEMLFRTS
-230 YTNINYHF
+230 
-238 TQAFAYGILAG
+238 
-249 IKKLTI
+249 KK
-255 ALLKGNIKYA
+255 NKYA

-324 PTGEQLKRGFGDDVI
+324 PTDEQLKRGFGDDVI

-390 QNKELNMINRYT
+390 AGQELNMINRYT

-419 LDKEVFCTGVQ
+419 LDKEIFCTGVQ

-439 SDHNGLVA
+439 SDHKGLVA

-466 GLATYIPKKYVVKE
+466 GLATYIPEKYVVKE
-480 TSDKENF
+480 TADKENF
-487 LYTIS
+487 LYTVS
-492 APGKSSFRYYT
+492 APGQHSFRYYT

-518 KWFAYVQEWKKAL
+518 KWFAYVQAWKKSL
-531 EQPVKITVVKK
+531 EQPVKITIVEK